1 MMTELPDLSTQQV
14 VRILVFSDSHGRLDF
29 MRRCVAKHPE
39 VDLVV
44 HLGDLCSSY
53 GDLARMLR
61 KPLAAVAGNCDGSLY
76 GSQLP
81 NVLVLNLAGQ
91 WFLATHGHLFGVK
104 QQVGPLLEA
113 AAAQPQPINVILFG
127 HTHQMLDRAVDW
139 HGRKFLLL
147 NPGNSRGGMMAPA
160 SAMFLVISPLGVS
173 RERLLD

>member
-1 MMTELPDLSTQQV
+1 MKTEIPDLSSQQV

-53 GDLARMLR
+53 GDLAGLLK

-81 NVLVLNLAGQ
+81 NLLVFNLAGRR
-91 WFLATHGHLFGVK
+91 FLATHGHLYGVK
-104 QQVGPLLEA
+104 QQLGPLLDA
-113 AAAQPQPINVILFG
+113 AAAQPQPIDVILFG
-127 HTHQMLDRAVDW
+127 HTHQMLDRTIDW

-160 SAMFLVISPLGVS
+160 SALFLVINPLGIS
-173 RERLLD
+173 RRHLLD